1 VRQTDTLVIGAGQAG
16 LAISSCLSALG
27 IDHVLIE
34 RGRVAERWCS
44 QRWDSLRL
52 LTPNWMTRLPGY
64 AYSGPDPEGFMARD
78 EVAAFLSKYGEHS
91 RAPVFCHTRV
101 ERVSHTLGGYLVT
114 TDRGNWIARS
124 VVLATGAC
132 DHAAIPEMARNLPG
146 DIRQISPSDYS
157 RPDCLPA
164 GGVLVVGASATGIQ
178 LADEISRSGR
188 DVTLAAGRHVR
199 MPRRY
204 RGRDIMDWMDASG
217 FLNQTAD
224 SVRDL
229 ASARRQ
235 PSLQLAGGRG
245 NAALDLHA
253 LQSRGVRITGRAAGA
268 DGTRMFFEPDLATQC
283 AASEARRQKVL
294 AMIDTHI
301 ARARLAAPEDREAW
315 KTPDINTRPTGSL
328 DLKANGIRSIIW
340 ATGFRR
346 DYSWL
351 NVPVLDAAGELVH
364 DNGITPGDGLFAI
377 GLPFLRRRNSTF
389 IDGAGSDAF
398 EISNAIAAQ
407 LGQTASRAA

>member
-253 LQSRGVRITGRAAGA
+253 LQSRGVRITGRAARA

-301 ARARLAAPEDREAW
+301 ARAPGRARRSRSLENPGYQHQTHWVARSQSERHSQHHLGDGIPPRLFLAQCAGPRCSRRACPRQWHHPWRRSFCHWPAVLAA
-315 KTPDINTRPTGSL
+315 SQFHL
-328 DLKANGIRSIIW
+328 
-340 ATGFRR
+340 
-346 DYSWL
+346 
-351 NVPVLDAAGELVH
+351 H
-364 DNGITPGDGLFAI
+364 
-377 GLPFLRRRNSTF
+377 RRRRQRRF
-389 IDGAGSDAF
+389 
-398 EISNAIAAQ
+398 
-407 LGQTASRAA
+407 